1 MIIILPE
8 NFIISYCYSKI
19 KYKNGGID
27 MRKIKRRKNKVRTHV
42 QIEKENI
49 EKANDLGLNIKTI
62 LRKLLKAVRGD
73 KNE

>member
-1 MIIILPE
+1 
-8 NFIISYCYSKI
+8 
-19 KYKNGGID
+19 
-27 MRKIKRRKNKVRTHV
+27 MRKIKKVKNKVRTHV

-73 KNE
+73 KKWIAEIQNLKHIW